1 MKKFFIIPATLAT
14 GALIVSCLSKDK
26 ASDASR
32 NPSNYSASS
41 CEPLKYSFASDIKS
55 YTVPGYNIKKSA
67 CEVDVPPGLQNNEQ
81 VGDLAD
87 FEHLSEGADV
97 YPYEWFMHLKSKVYS
112 DDKIFNESFKG
123 KYKGYYHEL
132 MDKKFG
138 VLKAKHL
145 ESFRVVNGDKRK
157 VKYLIPYVGLTASWN
172 NIRYDSQFAN
182 KTDDV
187 SNHSDAFAA
196 YEDKNGNFVTETR
209 IIREIEGKKSIRM
222 VGTNCALCHSGAIEY
237 GNKQI
242 PIQGSPSMV
251 NVRSFFKD
259 MAGSTVFMLSSK
271 DVLIEFLAD
280 IKKSN
285 PSQFAHINPEKDGK
299 KIAKDFAINFALATH
314 AFQDV
319 KYVDAFLDGLIKHS
333 PLGLTR
339 WISDKITLLKAK
351 GGNNERLFKGID
363 AIKVA
368 LIDLLKVTYNLS
380 DDDLAK
386 THLPQRMSYFAG
398 LSVGIDPT
406 TKETP
411 SGFNR
416 TDAFGRIGNLVLRG
430 SHPVDITAPVSLP
443 WMWGLKYMANL
454 HYNGNSNSVIM
465 RNVGQSLGLGAIILD
480 GKTLDSTVNLHNL
493 DKIEH
498 LVHKIKVPEW
508 KEVFKEESKVYTEL
522 KINEQLLPRG
532 YEVYKKNC
540 MSCHETN
547 KFTGPSQV
555 LREYKMFPLSTADGK
570 CKVPQGNNLVEYEC
584 SPNTDRYAATN
595 PIKPITD
602 DSDPVLKRLIPFQD
616 SIFNGVGGIK
626 ARYYEVYG
634 ISEKEQAVME
644 FQDIRGYEYFRDTYN
659 GFDKQESFKNNYG
672 NIAKGMG
679 YKARHLSGVWSTAPF
694 LHNGSVPTLW
704 ELLKPA
710 KQRPK
715 YFNVKSMRFD
725 PKYIGAPVADWN
737 RNNKPC
743 SKKDKIDNEICFD
756 TTKDGNSNVGHEW
769 GVTLSESD
777 KFALIE
783 FLKYLPPE
791 PEYSWSRD
799 NQY

>member
-1 MKKFFIIPATLAT
+1 MKKFFIIPATFAT

-339 WISDKITLLKAK
+339 WISDKITLLKA
-351 GGNNERLFKGID
+351 
-363 AIKVA
+363 IK
-368 LIDLLKVTYNLS
+368 ILK
-380 DDDLAK
+380 
-386 THLPQRMSYFAG
+386 
-398 LSVGIDPT
+398 
-406 TKETP
+406 
-411 SGFNR
+411 
-416 TDAFGRIGNLVLRG
+416 
-430 SHPVDITAPVSLP
+430 
-443 WMWGLKYMANL
+443 LK
-454 HYNGNSNSVIM
+454 
-465 RNVGQSLGLGAIILD
+465 
-480 GKTLDSTVNLHNL
+480 
-493 DKIEH
+493 
-498 LVHKIKVPEW
+498 
-508 KEVFKEESKVYTEL
+508 
-522 KINEQLLPRG
+522 
-532 YEVYKKNC
+532 
-540 MSCHETN
+540 
-547 KFTGPSQV
+547 
-555 LREYKMFPLSTADGK
+555 
-570 CKVPQGNNLVEYEC
+570 
-584 SPNTDRYAATN
+584 
-595 PIKPITD
+595 
-602 DSDPVLKRLIPFQD
+602 
-616 SIFNGVGGIK
+616 
-626 ARYYEVYG
+626 
-634 ISEKEQAVME
+634 
-644 FQDIRGYEYFRDTYN
+644 
-659 GFDKQESFKNNYG
+659 
-672 NIAKGMG
+672 
-679 YKARHLSGVWSTAPF
+679 
-694 LHNGSVPTLW
+694 
-704 ELLKPA
+704 
-710 KQRPK
+710 
-715 YFNVKSMRFD
+715 
-725 PKYIGAPVADWN
+725 
-737 RNNKPC
+737 
-743 SKKDKIDNEICFD
+743 
-756 TTKDGNSNVGHEW
+756 
-769 GVTLSESD
+769 
-777 KFALIE
+777 
-783 FLKYLPPE
+783 
-791 PEYSWSRD
+791 
-799 NQY
+799 